1 MAEYRVPEFTSEQR
15 LNAALQMLMPFPDR
29 QWGRVSELASRYGV
43 SRTLLYEI
51 RDRALEALV
60 TALLPR
66 DAGRPAQNTTLTVD
80 KAFVDRTIAILP
92 LLTGSVRNIRLGLQ
106 LLLGVTRSV
115 GYISETLTAAGAQAA
130 AYNLALRVPLP
141 ILGEADEIFQGR
153 QPCLTVV
160 DGRSFLVL
168 NLTPAASRDG
178 TTWGVTYLELVERG
192 MQFQDLACDGSTG
205 LRAGLREAELAI
217 PLRPDL
223 FHLLRN
229 AQRLSRRLE
238 SAAYKAIE
246 TAARARQADLEARGL
261 LHRHGRPLKIS
272 VPWPQAQLQE
282 AQAIARYDNWN
293 WLLREIRL
301 ALEPLT
307 PTHHLA
313 AAAETQATLETAL
326 ALLRELD
333 HPDITAF
340 AADLQNKLP
349 ELLAPL
355 EWLEQQLTP
364 VLNGLDADTQAF
376 ILWAWQHRQELHL
389 NLDADFPE
397 ALRPL
402 MHTVAEI
409 LELFHRSSSLAES
422 LHSWLRP
429 YLQIHR
435 GMPKWLLPL
444 LQLCWN
450 YHQFERG
457 KRAGSSPVERA
468 GVQEAPSLAEV
479 LGQLFGSRG
488 AAQSA

>member
-178 TTWGVTYLELVERG
+178 TTWG
-192 MQFQDLACDGSTG
+192 GSPT
-205 LRAGLREAELAI
+205 
-217 PLRPDL
+217 
-223 FHLLRN
+223 
-229 AQRLSRRLE
+229 
-238 SAAYKAIE
+238 
-246 TAARARQADLEARGL
+246 
-261 LHRHGRPLKIS
+261 
-272 VPWPQAQLQE
+272 
-282 AQAIARYDNWN
+282 WN
-293 WLLREIRL
+293 W
-301 ALEPLT
+301 
-307 PTHHLA
+307 
-313 AAAETQATLETAL
+313 
-326 ALLRELD
+326 
-333 HPDITAF
+333 
-340 AADLQNKLP
+340 
-349 ELLAPL
+349 
-355 EWLEQQLTP
+355 
-364 VLNGLDADTQAF
+364 
-376 ILWAWQHRQELHL
+376 
-389 NLDADFPE
+389 
-397 ALRPL
+397 
-402 MHTVAEI
+402 
-409 LELFHRSSSLAES
+409 
-422 LHSWLRP
+422 
-429 YLQIHR
+429 
-435 GMPKWLLPL
+435 
-444 LQLCWN
+444 
-450 YHQFERG
+450 
-457 KRAGSSPVERA
+457 
-468 GVQEAPSLAEV
+468 
-479 LGQLFGSRG
+479 
-488 AAQSA
+488 